1 MRRMT
6 NSSIPILWM
15 LTSLLTASVLVTS
28 AVLLLREA
36 TPGPW
41 LMLVGSSISLLG
53 VLGNGIVLHWLSG
66 WLDMASG
73 TFAWF
78 TAVSAFSFFGHLLFA
93 IGLLLHALSLRGRAD
108 RIAELEAI
116 LRSRDGNH

>member
-1 MRRMT
+1 MT

-15 LTSLLTASVLVTS
+15 LTSLLTTSVLVIS

-41 LMLVGSSISLLG
+41 LMLAGSSISLLG
-53 VLGNGIVLHWLSG
+53 VLGNAIVLHWLSR

-78 TAVSAFSFFGHLLFA
+78 TAISAFSFFGYLLFA

-116 LRSRDGNH
+116 LRSREGNH